1 MLTGGSKTG
10 SHTGTTPY
18 SARSDA
24 LLAAAKMIVQSNLV
38 SAKLGGLASTG
49 ILKLEPGSTNTIPD
63 RVRFSLDVRAPLD
76 STVEA
81 IVAQLKEDFEAIS
94 NGKGPNDQLDPAAAS
109 RPVSTSW
116 TMDSDSPAVHFH
128 KDCVSAVQASAE
140 GILGHASLCR
150 EMTSGAGH
158 DSVYTNRWC
167 PTSMIFVP
175 SRNGV
180 SHHPTEWTSPE
191 DCALGAEVLCH
202 SVVRYD
208 WYAS

>member
-1 MLTGGSKTG
+1 
-10 SHTGTTPY
+10 
-18 SARSDA
+18 
-24 LLAAAKMIVQSNLV
+24 MIVQSNLV
-38 SAKLGGLASTG
+38 SARHGALASTG

-63 RVRFSLDVRAPLD
+63 RVRFSLDVRAPSD
-76 STVEA
+76 TTVSA
-81 IVAQLKEDFEAIS
+81 VIAQLKEDFEAIS
-94 NGKGPNDQLDPAAAS
+94 NGKGPSDGLEPAAAS
-109 RPVSTSW
+109 KPVSTSW
-116 TMDSDSPAVHFH
+116 AMDADLPAVHFH
-128 KDCVSAVQASAE
+128 EDCVGAVQASAE
-140 GILGHASLCR
+140 GILGGAALCR

-180 SHHPTEWTSPE
+180 SHHPEEWTSPE

-208 WYAS
+208 RYAG